1 MVLGAGM
8 VGIATAIHLLDRGRS
23 VVLVDRRDPAEETSY
38 GNAGLIQAEAVMPY
52 AFPQD
57 LGIVLGV
64 LMGRRT
70 DARLHWPSFPWV
82 APWLV
87 SYWRNGRPR
96 AVTRTAEANAPLI
109 ARALPEH
116 QALMARAGAEHL
128 ANASGYLR
136 LVRTDTALAA
146 EAKQAECTKARYGI
160 PFTVLDKEALARAEP
175 HLTGD
180 LAGAIH
186 QPTPVRV
193 IDPSDLGKA
202 YAALFAA
209 EGGTFVYGDA
219 MTLKDEAGRW
229 TVQTVDGVIG
239 AREAV
244 VCLGPWSADLLRAH
258 GKRVPLTV
266 KRGYHMHYGS
276 KGNAVLN
283 HLVVDEANGF
293 VITPNKRGIRL
304 TTGAE
309 FARRDA
315 PPTPVQLTKA
325 EPIARALFP
334 LGERVETTP
343 WMGAR
348 PCLPDLLPMIGPV
361 PGKRG
366 VWANF
371 GHHHLGFTLGPATGR
386 LLAEAVC
393 GTAPYTPLAPYR
405 LDR

>member
-1 MVLGAGM
+1 VLGAGM
-8 VGIATAIHLLDRGRS
+8 VGISTAIHLLDRGRS
-23 VVLVDRRDPAEETSY
+23 VVLVDRRGPAEETSY

-57 LGIVLGV
+57 LGVVLGV
-64 LMGRRT
+64 LSGRRT
-70 DARLHWPSFPWV
+70 DARLHWPSLPAI

-87 SYWRNGRPR
+87 SYWRHGRSS
-96 AVTRTAEANAPLI
+96 AVAKTAEANAPLI

-128 ANASGYLR
+128 AVASGYLR
-136 LVRTDTALAA
+136 LLRTEAALTAEASAA
-146 EAKQAECTKARYGI
+146 EKVRARFGI
-160 PFTVLDKEALARAEP
+160 PFTVLDADELARAEP
-175 HLTGD
+175 HLSGD

-209 EGGTFVYGDA
+209 EGGTFAHGDA
-219 MTLKDEAGRW
+219 MTLKEEAAGW
-229 TVQTVDGVIG
+229 TVAAEGGVVR
-239 AREAV
+239 ARDAV
-244 VCLGPWSADLLRAH
+244 VCLGPWSADLLRAR
-258 GKRVPLTV
+258 GRRVPLTV
-266 KRGYHMHYGS
+266 KRGYHMHYAA
-276 KGNAVLN
+276 KRNAVLN
-283 HLVVDEANGF
+283 HLVVDEANGI

-315 PPTPVQLTKA
+315 PPTPVQLRKA

-334 LGERVETTP
+334 LGERIETTP

-366 VWANF
+366 LWANF

-393 GTAPYTPLAPYR
+393 GTSPYTPLTPYR
-405 LDR
+405 VDR